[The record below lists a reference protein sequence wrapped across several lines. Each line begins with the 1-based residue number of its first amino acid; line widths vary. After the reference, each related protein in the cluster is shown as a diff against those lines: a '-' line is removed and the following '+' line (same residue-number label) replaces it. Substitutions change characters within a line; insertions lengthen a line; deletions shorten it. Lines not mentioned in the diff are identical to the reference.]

1 MGPANFELL
10 MNLVSPKI
18 VKKDTRFR
26 AAIPGQDRRVNIAI
40 LGHRPTRTPICNIFS
55 KFLNK
60 QYHIVLKVCEVT
72 VEALMKK
79 TEVKIVSC
87 TEQTV
92 LHLKSMGWNNETK
105 YITNKVL
112 LII

>member
-1 MGPANFELL
+1 MAPANFELL
-10 MNLVSPKI
+10 MNLLSLKI

-26 AAIPGQDRRVNIAI
+26 AAIPRQDRLVVTLRFWATGNSYTHLQYLSQI
-40 LGHRPTRTPICNIFS
+40 S
-55 KFLNK
+55 K
-60 QYHIVLKVCEVT
+60 QCQIVPKVCEGI
-72 VEALMKK
+72 VEALMENK
-79 TEVKIVSC
+79 EVKTVYC

-92 LHLKSMGWNNETK
+92 LHLKSMCWNNETK